1 MQQLNNYDDSF
12 NTQIKKGTYQVSI
25 NSIDLM
31 KEVAYYLLIKGEI
44 KIIKKRVLQGE
55 DNRLKNLQLKV
66 CVEVAYAQSI

>member
-66 CVEVAYAQSI
+66 CIEVAYIQSI